1 MFEEYQ
7 NYYNK
12 AITIKSALD
21 LLKKQHESL
30 IITKQEALN
39 QMQGLIKEIDTY
51 EKAVEYLKQIIEG
64 LSRTQIEHLEAL
76 INSALSTIF
85 YDQKYSVDLVITELR
100 NTNNLQI
107 IFNKEDE
114 NGVVV
119 KSKITDNGFGVQSI
133 IGFVLQVYFIIYHK
147 LYPILFLDEAFSTL
161 SLEYI
166 PYLKSL
172 INSLAEKYNFIF
184 VLITHDTRF
193 MEISD
198 KTYKVKE
205 GKVFLETLIGGV
217 NEASKNTNIN

>member
-7 NYYNK
+7 DYFNR
-12 AITIKSALD
+12 AITMKSNIE
-21 LLKKQHESL
+21 LLKSQKEEML
-30 IITKQEALN
+30 ITKQEALDK
-39 QMQGLIKEIDTY
+39 MKGLVHEINTY
-51 EKAVEYLKQIIEG
+51 EKAIEYLKQIIEG
-64 LSRTQIEHLEAL
+64 LSRSQIEHLENL

-85 YDQKYSVDLVITELR
+85 FDQNYSVDLVITELR

-107 IFNKEDE
+107 IFNKIDE
-114 NGVVV
+114 NGN
-119 KSKITDNGFGVQSI
+119 KIQSKIDDNGFGVQSI
-133 IGFVLQVYFIIYHK
+133 IGFVLQIYFIIYHK
-147 LYPILFLDEAFSTL
+147 LYPVLFLDEAFSTL

-172 INSLAEKYNFIF
+172 INSLSEKYNFIF

-205 GKVFLETLIGGV
+205 GKVFLDTLIGGL
-217 NEASKNTNIN
+217 NESN

>member
-7 NYYNK
+7 DYFNR
-12 AITIKSALD
+12 AITMKSNIE
-21 LLKKQHESL
+21 LLKNQKEEML
-30 IITKQEALN
+30 ITKQEALD
-39 QMQGLIKEIDTY
+39 QMKGLVHEINTY
-51 EKAVEYLKQIIEG
+51 EKAIEYLKQIIEG
-64 LSRTQIEHLEAL
+64 LSRSQIEHLENL

-85 YDQKYSVDLVITELR
+85 FDQNYSVDLVITELR

-107 IFNKEDE
+107 VFNKIDE
-114 NGVVV
+114 NGN
-119 KSKITDNGFGVQSI
+119 KIQSKIDDNGFGVQSI
-133 IGFVLQVYFIIYHK
+133 IGFVLQIYFIIYHK
-147 LYPILFLDEAFSTL
+147 LYPVLFLDEAFSTL

-172 INSLAEKYNFIF
+172 INSLSEKYNFIF

-205 GKVFLETLIGGV
+205 GKVFLDTLIGGL
-217 NEASKNTNIN
+217 NESS